1 MCGPEFGPHLVGR
14 IAVIRLALYG
24 LKSSGFAWRSHLAET
39 LRSCDFTMC
48 YADNDV
54 WMRPAEKADGTKYY
68 EYVLVYTDDILVVS
82 MNPKEIMAMLDQHYL
97 IKPESIGPPTRYL
110 GAKIGRYTIE
120 GDDVEKWTMSAEDY
134 LKNQIR
140 EIEKWLLEND
150 MKLKTRAPSVFPT
163 GYRPELDNSAL
174 CDVDL
179 IHVYQQKIGVLR
191 WAVELGQINI
201 TTEVSMLAAYCAAPR
216 IGHFNAMLHIFAF
229 LKLHPRSRLVFDD
242 SYVPIDEGPQ
252 EDFSEFYPNASEDIP
267 PNAPEARGK
276 AVQMIAFSDSDHAG
290 DLLTRR
296 SRTGVLIFLNRSPII
311 WYSKKQSAVET
322 STFGSEFMALKTATD
337 LVKGLRYKLRMM
349 GIPIEGPA
357 HIKVDNM
364 SVFNNATK
372 PESVLKKKSNSI
384 AYHYVRENVAA
395 GVIRIGWEP
404 SETNLADM
412 LTKTQSGPTRSRL
425 AKMVLF

>member
-1 MCGPEFGPHLVGR
+1 
-14 IAVIRLALYG
+14 
-24 LKSSGFAWRSHLAET
+24 
-39 LRSCDFTMC
+39 
-48 YADNDV
+48 
-54 WMRPAEKADGTKYY
+54 
-68 EYVLVYTDDILVVS
+68 
-82 MNPKEIMAMLDQHYL
+82 
-97 IKPESIGPPTRYL
+97 
-110 GAKIGRYTIE
+110 
-120 GDDVEKWTMSAEDY
+120 
-134 LKNQIR
+134 
-140 EIEKWLLEND
+140 
-150 MKLKTRAPSVFPT
+150 
-163 GYRPELDNSAL
+163 
-174 CDVDL
+174 
-179 IHVYQQKIGVLR
+179 
-191 WAVELGQINI
+191 
-201 TTEVSMLAAYCAAPR
+201 MLAAYCAAPR

-242 SYVPIDEGPQ
+242 SYVPIEEGPQ

-311 WYSKKQSAVET
+311 WYSKKQSAIET

-349 GIPIEGPA
+349 GIPIDGPA

-364 SVFNNATK
+364 SVFNNASK

-425 AKMVLF
+425 ARMVLF